1 MNTDHTPQPGN
12 DVHELRR
19 QLFAT
24 IRGVRDK
31 TIDIDQ
37 ARAINDIGKTLTDLA
52 KVEVDAMRVTGETK
66 SEFLTAQDERKP
78 AEPLPD
84 GITGVTRH
92 LLKG

>member
-1 MNTDHTPQPGN
+1 MSDETQPTN

-24 IRGVRDK
+24 IRGVRDRS
-31 TIDIDQ
+31 IDIEQ

-52 KVEVDAMRVTGETK
+52 KVEVDAMRVTGETQ
-66 SEFLTAQDERKP
+66 SAFITAAPESPTDG
-78 AEPLPD
+78 PLPD

-92 LLKG
+92 LLRG